1 MAADDERRNRQ
12 QEPRPQSPKEDV
24 FSVVVNGQGFMA
36 PAVAAA
42 PAPAARLLIAGKET
56 TEGKKER
63 KGKKNGNRAADSTED
78 RRVS

>member
-1 MAADDERRNRQ
+1 MSSTAKDLW
-12 QEPRPQSPKEDV
+12 PPL
-24 FSVVVNGQGFMA
+24 FLL
-36 PAVAAA
+36 AA
-42 PAPAARLLIAGKET
+42 PAPAPAACLLIAGKET